1 MEEDKKMSQQD
12 DIKMAEEPV
21 VKEAEVK
28 ITPPKQATEE
38 EDTDIVM
45 THGDAVSQDDDNED
59 KSDAQSLVFEAGI
72 ANDDERNV
80 SDMAKCKNLLK
91 NLEKGEQP
99 K

>member
-59 KSDAQSLVFEAGI
+59 KSDAQSLVFEAGVV
-72 ANDDERNV
+72 NDDERNV